1 MKLYF
6 KWVDK
11 NIENLNNKN
20 FIVTGANVGIGFY
33 LSLYLAYKKA
43 NVIMACRNLKKA

>member
-33 LSLYLAYKKA
+33 LSLYLAYKTSLSFILPI
-43 NVIMACRNLKKA
+43 VY